1 MRGTKTGS
9 AFSEPWKH
17 FHHPRQNPTLRI
29 KVHITNFYKTVAV
42 SFLFGKGIVK
52 SCYDRSSDIFCAV

>member
-17 FHHPRQNPTLRI
+17 FHHPRQNPTLRSE
-29 KVHITNFYKTVAV
+29 NFTV
-42 SFLFGKGIVK
+42 GGE
-52 SCYDRSSDIFCAV
+52 RSDFFMSGCPTIE